1 MTDASFA
8 THLDADRTLVVTFS
22 GDWMLGNTVPDMSA
36 LLDEIR
42 TAKNVRFAA
51 GDLGKWDSAF
61 IAALARL
68 ERGSLHDRDGVDR
81 TGLPDGAQR
90 LLRLAFA
97 VPEREGARRETVPT
111 SFADRLGARLIKR
124 VVRFREVTAFLGE
137 IVLSLGRL
145 MRGKATF
152 QRADLWVNL
161 QETGVEALGIVS
173 LIAFLI
179 GVILGFVGVIQLEA
193 FGAGIY
199 VANLVAIGMVRE
211 MGPIMTAILMA
222 GRTGAAFA
230 AQLGTMKVNEE
241 IDALSTMGV
250 NPVDFLVLPRLLA
263 LTLMMP
269 LLALYSDLLG
279 MLGGAT
285 VALGMLNVSVSQY
298 YVQTIDAIDFADF
311 AGGLVKASLYG
322 VLVAL
327 AGCMR
332 GMECGNSAAAVG
344 LATTSSVVTSI
355 VLIVVSCG
363 IMTVIYTNLGV

>member
-1 MTDASFA
+1 LTDASFA
-8 THLDADRTLVVTFS
+8 TYLQPDRTLVVTFS
-22 GDWMLGNTVPDMSA
+22 GDWLLGRPLPDVGA

-51 GDLGKWDSAF
+51 DGLGEWDSAF
-61 IAALARL
+61 IAVLARL
-68 ERGSLHDRDGVDR
+68 ERGSLFDRDGVDR

-90 LLRLAFA
+90 LLRLVFA
-97 VPEREGARRETVPT
+97 VPERADARRESVSG
-111 SFADRLGARLIKR
+111 SFADRVGAWFLKR
-124 VVRFREVTAFLGE
+124 GRRFREVSAFLGE

-145 MRGKATF
+145 VRGKATF
-152 QRADLWVNL
+152 QRSDLWVNL
-161 QETGVEALGIVS
+161 QETGAEALGIVS

-241 IDALSTMGV
+241 IDALSTLGV

-279 MLGGAT
+279 MIGGAT

-298 YVQTIDAIDFADF
+298 YVQSIGAVDLVDF
-311 AGGLVKASLYG
+311 AGGLVKALLYG
-322 VLVAL
+322 GLVAI
-327 AGCMR
+327 AGCLR

-363 IMTVIYTNLGV
+363 IMTVIYTNLGI